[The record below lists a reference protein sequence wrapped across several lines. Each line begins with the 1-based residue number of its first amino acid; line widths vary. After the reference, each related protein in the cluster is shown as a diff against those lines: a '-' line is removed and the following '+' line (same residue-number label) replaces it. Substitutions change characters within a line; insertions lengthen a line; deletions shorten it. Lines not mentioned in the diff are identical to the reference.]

1 MDRRLQRR
9 YYELVREHT
18 HALTPTTTGPSA
30 LPGDRTA
37 FASTQALWRF
47 VNNDAVSL
55 AALMEPV
62 REAGRDALTRCAA
75 GPALIVH
82 DWSVLQYAGHSA
94 KADRLRRT
102 HAADVGYELGTALLV
117 DAAAGRPL
125 APMELRLRTGQGLV
139 SSRPGGVTATNNVE
153 EVLGVM
159 AAAAA
164 WGLGRLLVHVIDRE
178 ADSVDHYRRWHA
190 ARHRFLVRADADRRV
205 RWQGQEIKLAAL
217 AERLWSA
224 GGFAATSPELAVGD
238 TAGRLHVA
246 ATVVVLHRP
255 AHRRLG
261 GRPVRVYGPPLPL
274 RLVATRVVAATG
286 TVLAEWLLLSNVSGS
301 IPAETLARW
310 YAWRWRIESF
320 FKLLKT
326 AGQQVERWEQTTPAA
341 IAKRLAIA
349 SMSCLMVWLLHGD
362 PRPMAATLRRL
373 LIRLSGRQMKH
384 GVGSTAPAL
393 LAGLEKL
400 LAALDL
406 LDQYSPDDLRCL
418 LQQCLPQ
425 FFSCPGPRDV

>member
-1 MDRRLQRR
+1 MDRRLQQR
-9 YYELVREHT
+9 YYQLVREHT

-30 LPGDRTA
+30 LPGPGTA

-62 REAGRDALTRCAA
+62 REVGREALAGCPA

-82 DWSVLQYAGHSA
+82 DWSVLQYARHQA

-102 HAADVGYELGTALLV
+102 APSDVGYELGTALLV

-125 APMELRLRTGQGLV
+125 GPMELRLRTGRGVV
-139 SSRPGGVTATNNVE
+139 SGRPGGVTASNNVE
-153 EVLGVM
+153 EVMGVM
-159 AAAAA
+159 AAAA
-164 WGLGRLLVHVIDRE
+164 WGLGRPLVHVIDRE

-190 ARHRFLVRADADRRV
+190 ARHRFLVRADADRLV
-205 RWQGQEIKLAAL
+205 RWRDQETKLAAL
-217 AERLWSA
+217 AQRLWSA
-224 GGFAATSPELAVGD
+224 GGFAATGRELAVGHA
-238 TAGRLHVA
+238 AGRLHVA
-246 ATVVVLHRP
+246 GTAVVLHRP
-255 AHRRLG
+255 AHRRLD
-261 GRPVRVYGPPLPL
+261 GRCVRVYGPPLPL
-274 RLVATRVVAATG
+274 RLVVTRVVAATG
-286 TVLAEWLLLSNVSGS
+286 AVLAEWLLLSNVCSS
-301 IPAETLARW
+301 IPAETLAQW

-326 AGQQVERWEQTTPAA
+326 AGQQVERWEQTTPVA

-349 SMSCLMVWLLHGD
+349 SMSCLMVWLLHDD
-362 PRPMAATLRRL
+362 PRPMAATLRGL

-384 GVGSTAPAL
+384 GVPSTAPAL
-393 LAGLEKL
+393 LAGLDKL
-400 LAALDL
+400 LAVLDL
-406 LDQYSPDDLRCL
+406 LDRYSPDYLRRL

-425 FFSCPGPRDV
+425 FFSHPGQRDV

>member
-9 YYELVREHT
+9 YFHLVREHA
-18 HALTPTTTGPSA
+18 HALTPAATGPSA
-30 LPGDRTA
+30 LPGARSA

-62 REAGRDALTRCAA
+62 RDAGRDALARCPA
-75 GPALIVH
+75 GPALVVH
-82 DWSVLQYAGHSA
+82 DWSVLQFARHAA
-94 KADRLRRT
+94 KADRLRWT

-125 APMELRLRTGQGLV
+125 GPMELRLRTGHGVV
-139 SSRPGGVTATNNVE
+139 SSRPGGAAAGSHVDD
-153 EVLGVM
+153 VLGVM
-159 AAAAA
+159 TAAAA
-164 WGLGRLLVHVIDRE
+164 WGLGRPLVHVVDRE

-205 RWQGQEIKLAAL
+205 RWQGRDIKLAAVSQ
-217 AERLWSA
+217 RLWSD
-224 GGFAATSPELAVGD
+224 GGFAATGQELAVGEA
-238 TAGRLHVA
+238 TGRLQVA
-246 ATVVVLHRP
+246 ATAVVLHRP

-261 GRPVRVYGPPLPL
+261 GRAVRVYGPPLLL

-286 TVLAEWLLLSNVSGS
+286 AVLAEWLLLSNVAGPV
-301 IPAETLARW
+301 PAETLARW

-326 AGQQVERWEQTTPAA
+326 AGQQVERWEQTTAAA

-349 SMSCLMVWLLHGD
+349 SMPCLMVWLLQAD

-373 LIRLSGRQMKH
+373 LVRLSGRQMKR
-384 GVGSTAPAL
+384 GADSTAPAL

-400 LAALDL
+400 FAALDL
-406 LDQYSPDDLRCL
+406 LDHYSPDDLRCL
-418 LQQCLPQ
+418 LRQCFPQ
-425 FFSCPGPRDV
+425 LLSPPGRRVA

>member
-1 MDRRLQRR
+1 MDRRLQKR
-9 YYELVREHT
+9 YYALVREHT
-18 HALTPTTTGPSA
+18 HALTPTATGPSA
-30 LPGDRTA
+30 LPGGRTA

-47 VNNDAVSL
+47 VNNESVSL
-55 AALMEPV
+55 AALMEPI
-62 REAGRDALTRCAA
+62 REAGRDALAGCAA

-82 DWSVLQYAGHSA
+82 DWSVLQYAHHQA

-102 HAADVGYELGTALLV
+102 APSDVGYELGTALLV

-125 APMELRLRTGQGLV
+125 GPMELRLRTGRGVL
-139 SSRPGGVTATNNVE
+139 SSRPGGVTASNNVE
-153 EVLGVM
+153 EVMGVM

-164 WGLGRLLVHVIDRE
+164 WRLGRPLVHVIDRE

-205 RWQGQEIKLAAL
+205 RWQGQEIKLAAI

-224 GGFAATSPELAVGD
+224 GGFAATDRELSVGNA
-238 TAGRLHVA
+238 AGRLHVA
-246 ATVVVLHRP
+246 ATTVVLHRP
-255 AHRRLG
+255 AHRRLD
-261 GRPVRVYGPPLPL
+261 GRCVRVYGPPLPL
-274 RLVATRVVAATG
+274 RLVVTRVVTATG
-286 TVLAEWLLLSNVSGS
+286 AVLAEWLLLSNVCSS
-301 IPAETLARW
+301 TPAETLARW

-341 IAKRLAIA
+341 IGKRLAIA
-349 SMSCLMVWLLHGD
+349 SMSCLIVWLLHDD
-362 PRPMAATLRRL
+362 PRPVAATLRRL

-384 GVGSTAPAL
+384 GIGSTASAL

-418 LQQCLPQ
+418 LQQSLPQ
-425 FFSCPGPRDV
+425 FFSRPRREDE